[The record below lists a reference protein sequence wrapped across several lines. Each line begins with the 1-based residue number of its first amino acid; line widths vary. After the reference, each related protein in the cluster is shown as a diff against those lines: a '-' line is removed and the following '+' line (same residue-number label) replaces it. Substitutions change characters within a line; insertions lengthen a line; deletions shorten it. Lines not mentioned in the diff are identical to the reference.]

1 MSNLRY
7 IVFDENQTKYP
18 VCVLVKTFNRREQL
32 ETFAQPYGLESE
44 MVVYQALTKGKNTP
58 VKVQQEFL
66 AELLPELA
74 AIQCEYIVVTDS
86 GYFKTLTK
94 MKKADSSFGYVLPCA
109 IPGYEYIN
117 IIMAPSSQLL
127 FYQPQLISKIAQGM
141 NALVNHRNG
150 TYQPPGLDI
159 IHFAEYPETPAQIQV
174 WLDKLVDTPLTMD
187 IEAYS
192 LKHWSAGIGTITLC
206 WSQHE
211 GIAFTVDFARDPAE
225 AEIIKGMLRDWFKQR
240 VAQTIWHRAAYDCYV
255 LVYQLYMKHLLDTE
269 GLLTGLRILLR
280 NIDDTLLIA
289 YLATN
294 NCGGNELG
302 LKSQSQE
309 FTGNYAME
317 DIEDI
322 TKIPKPDLLRYNL
335 IDGLATWYVY
345 NKRYPQMVEDDQ
357 LDVYQSLFKPAL
369 FDIIQMQLT
378 GLPVDMEEVAR
389 GRVLLQADWDSS
401 MQRMQATAPV
411 IEFTRKLNEQW
422 VIDKNAK
429 LKKKQVTIADANE
442 VFNPNSGPQLQALLY
457 DQLGLPVLDRTD
469 SKLPATGGKTMK
481 KLVHHTT
488 DPDVLAML
496 EAFIDFK
503 AVDKILTAFIP
514 AFEAA
519 PMGPDGWH
527 YLFGNFNLGGTV
539 SGRLSS
545 NGPNLQNL
553 PATGSK
559 YAKIIKKM
567 FKAPPGWLFIG
578 LDYASLE
585 DRISALTTKDPNKLK
600 VYTDGYDGHCLR
612 AHAYFGEDMPD
623 IDGSSVES
631 INSIDVKYKE
641 YRQDSKAPTFAL
653 TYRGTFNT
661 LMNNC
666 GFSREKAK
674 MVEHRYHELYVVS
687 DQWVTA
693 KLKEAEATG
702 YITAAFGL
710 RVRTPILAQTILG
723 NRATPFEAEAEGRT
737 AGNALGQSWGLLN
750 TRAVMAFMK
759 DVRTSQHRLTIRP
772 CAQIHDAN
780 YYIVKDDID
789 VVQWLN
795 NNLVKHVEW
804 QEHPDIM
811 HDEVKLGGEVSIFYP
826 NWSSDITIANNASPE
841 DIKAAATLGLDKYLH
856 PEKYEKKK

>member
-1 MSNLRY
+1 
-7 IVFDENQTKYP
+7 
-18 VCVLVKTFNRREQL
+18 
-32 ETFAQPYGLESE
+32 
-44 MVVYQALTKGKNTP
+44 
-58 VKVQQEFL
+58 
-66 AELLPELA
+66 
-74 AIQCEYIVVTDS
+74 
-86 GYFKTLTK
+86 
-94 MKKADSSFGYVLPCA
+94 
-109 IPGYEYIN
+109 
-117 IIMAPSSQLL
+117 
-127 FYQPQLISKIAQGM
+127 
-141 NALVNHRNG
+141 
-150 TYQPPGLDI
+150 
-159 IHFAEYPETPAQIQV
+159 
-174 WLDKLVDTPLTMD
+174 
-187 IEAYS
+187 
-192 LKHWSAGIGTITLC
+192 
-206 WSQHE
+206 
-211 GIAFTVDFARDPAE
+211 
-225 AEIIKGMLRDWFKQR
+225 
-240 VAQTIWHRAAYDCYV
+240 
-255 LVYQLYMKHLLDTE
+255 
-269 GLLTGLRILLR
+269 
-280 NIDDTLLIA
+280 
-289 YLATN
+289 
-294 NCGGNELG
+294 
-302 LKSQSQE
+302 
-309 FTGNYAME
+309 
-317 DIEDI
+317 
-322 TKIPKPDLLRYNL
+322 
-335 IDGLATWYVY
+335 
-345 NKRYPQMVEDDQ
+345 
-357 LDVYQSLFKPAL
+357 
-369 FDIIQMQLT
+369 
-378 GLPVDMEEVAR
+378 
-389 GRVLLQADWDSS
+389 
-401 MQRMQATAPV
+401 
-411 IEFTRKLNEQW
+411 
-422 VIDKNAK
+422 
-429 LKKKQVTIADANE
+429 
-442 VFNPNSGPQLQALLY
+442 
-457 DQLGLPVLDRTD
+457 
-469 SKLPATGGKTMK
+469 
-481 KLVHHTT
+481 
-488 DPDVLAML
+488 
-496 EAFIDFK
+496 
-503 AVDKILTAFIP
+503 
-514 AFEAA
+514 
-519 PMGPDGWH
+519 
-527 YLFGNFNLGGTV
+527 
-539 SGRLSS
+539 
-545 NGPNLQNL
+545 
-553 PATGSK
+553 
-559 YAKIIKKM
+559 M

-750 TRAVMAFMK
+750 TRAVMAFMR

-811 HDEVKLGGEVSIFYP
+811 HDDVKLGGEVSIFYP

>member
-225 AEIIKGMLRDWFKQR
+225 AEIIRGMLRDWFKQR

-429 LKKKQVTIADANE
+429 LKKKQVTIADAKE
-442 VFNPNSGPQLQALLY
+442 AFNPNSGPQLQALLY

>member
-211 GIAFTVDFARDPAE
+211 GIAFTVDFARDPVE
-225 AEIIKGMLRDWFKQR
+225 AEIIRGMLRDWFKHR

-357 LDVYQSLFKPAL
+357 LDVYQNLFKPAL

-389 GRVLLQADWDSS
+389 GRVFLQADWDSS

-429 LKKKQVTIADANE
+429 LKKKQVTIADAKE
-442 VFNPNSGPQLQALLY
+442 AFNPNSGPQLQALLY

-674 MVEHRYHELYVVS
+674 MVEHRYHELYEVS

-795 NNLVKHVEW
+795 NNLVKHIEW